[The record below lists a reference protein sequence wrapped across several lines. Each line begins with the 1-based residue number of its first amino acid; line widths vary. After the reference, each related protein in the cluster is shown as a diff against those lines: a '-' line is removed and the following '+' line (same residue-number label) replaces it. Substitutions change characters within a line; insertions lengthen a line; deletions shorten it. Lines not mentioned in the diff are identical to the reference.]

1 VTVLDRGD
9 KIEPAIPDS
18 ARSRLSRVLVALYKG
33 VLYRDDSED
42 VWDNLLELQ
51 SQVRDH
57 FAAVGLLLFIDESE
71 GFAYIRYLQDD
82 TDTNSGY
89 EMPKLVAKRP
99 LTYQTSLLL
108 ALLRKRF
115 AEFEAGGEGTR
126 LIMTRDEIVEMA
138 GIFLP
143 EGTNETKIIDAME
156 KNINR
161 VREMGFIRL
170 LKGQTNVYE
179 IMGIIKAFIDAEW
192 LGAFDER
199 LQEYRRLSSSGTITG
214 DD

>member
-1 VTVLDRGD
+1 
-9 KIEPAIPDS
+9 
-18 ARSRLSRVLVALYKG
+18 
-33 VLYRDDSED
+33 
-42 VWDNLLELQ
+42 
-51 SQVRDH
+51 
-57 FAAVGLLLFIDESE
+57 LFIDEAE

-82 TDTNSGY
+82 TDMSSGY
-89 EMPKLVAKRP
+89 EIPRLVAKRP

-108 ALLRKRF
+108 ALFRKRL

-126 LIMTRDEIVEMA
+126 LIMTRDEIVEMV

-143 EGTNETKIIDAME
+143 DGTNETKIIDAME

-161 VREMGFIRL
+161 VREMGFIRS

-179 IMGIIKAFIDAEW
+179 IMGIIKSFIDAEW

-199 LQEYRRLSSSGTITG
+199 LREYRKLSSSGTITG
-214 DD
+214 DE